1 MSQETI
7 VELAGEVDVYWVG
20 YVGARVG
27 KSEMEMP
34 GKIFLVEGAVVGR
47 VVGALEV
54 YK

>member
-34 GKIFLVEGAVVGR
+34 GKIVLVEEAEVGR
-47 VVGALEV
+47 VVGDLEV
-54 YK
+54 YR